1 MASEGAAGSAKA
13 RRRTPDEI
21 HQLLLDAAS
30 ALFAEQGY
38 AATTTREIA
47 TAAGVPEVMLYRHF
61 GSKGRLFSE
70 ASLQPFNDFLGEFA
84 SSWGAHAD
92 ETSRDEEYMREF
104 VGRLYDLA
112 MDRRRLIVDLLAA
125 AEYEPEILAPVGD
138 GRPLLDRLAEL
149 AAVGNEAMRTRG
161 VDDTDTEFAVRAI
174 ISMVTSAAVLG
185 PLLFGSNAA
194 ELDREHVVDELSRM
208 ARHAI
213 GARRRS
219 R

>member
-1 MASEGAAGSAKA
+1 MPSEAVPVRS

-21 HQLLLDAAS
+21 HALLLDAAS
-30 ALFAEQGY
+30 ALFADKGY

-84 SSWGAHAD
+84 STWGAHAD
-92 ETSRDEEYMREF
+92 ETERDEEYMREF

-112 MDRRRLIVDLLAA
+112 MARRKLIVDLLAA
-125 AEYEPEILAPVGD
+125 AEYEPELLAPVGD
-138 GRPLLDRLAEL
+138 GSPLLDRLAEL
-149 AAVGNEAMRTRG
+149 AAVGNAAMATRG
-161 VDDTDTEFAVRAI
+161 VDDIDTEFAVRAI
-174 ISMVTSAAVLG
+174 ISMVTSTAVLG
-185 PLLFGSNAA
+185 PLLFGGDPSTV
-194 ELDREHVVDELSRM
+194 DRDYVVDELSRM

-213 GARRRS
+213 GTRPRQR
-219 R
+219 

>member
-1 MASEGAAGSAKA
+1 MPSEGAPTKV

-21 HQLLLDAAS
+21 HLLLLDAAS
-30 ALFAEQGY
+30 PLFAEQGY

-84 SSWGAHAD
+84 ASWGAHAD
-92 ETSRDEEYMREF
+92 ETERDEEYMREF

-112 MDRRRLIVDLLAA
+112 VARRKLIVDLLAA
-125 AEYEPEILAPVGD
+125 AEYEPEILAPVGN

-149 AAVGNEAMRTRG
+149 AVVGNAAMRTRG
-161 VDDTDTEFAVRAI
+161 VDDMDTEFAVRAI
-174 ISMVTSAAVLG
+174 ISMVTSTAVLG
-185 PLLFGSNAA
+185 PLLFGGDPSVV
-194 ELDREHVVDELSRM
+194 DRDYVVDELSRM

-213 GARRRS
+213 GARPRQR
-219 R
+219 